1 MAEPEHGAASFADPN
16 TQVSRGE
23 EPMVSTDMQPM
34 LSAQSSRAMTNHE
47 PFPALDFAGGAVQ
60 PDKHIAPGTGLRTLL
75 AWIPMLA
82 ILGFLA
88 ISTMGIGLLAAVI
101 SGWLMR
107 KKIHARIKG
116 SGLRVGPDQ
125 LPEIHKVVESF
136 ARRLGMKKVPEVYVV
151 EDAVQNGVAV
161 KLGSND
167 IVLLTDDVIWG
178 ALHAGDPRAL
188 GYVIGHELA
197 HVALGHTGTLR
208 SIQRNTFPSLGR
220 LDEFTADNVATAL
233 VNDRSLA
240 VKGITLLTVGP
251 QLVPHINM
259 AAMERQA
266 KEVWSDKQSKKA
278 EQGLTHPLL
287 FRRIANVL
295 GAQW

>member
-1 MAEPEHGAASFADPN
+1 
-16 TQVSRGE
+16 
-23 EPMVSTDMQPM
+23 MVSAE
-34 LSAQSSRAMTNHE
+34 LQSMSPAHTSRAMTSHE
-47 PFPALDFAGGAVQ
+47 PFPALEFSGGAV
-60 PDKHIAPGTGLRTLL
+60 DAKKHVAPGTGLRTLL
-75 AWIPMLA
+75 AWVPMLA
-82 ILGFLA
+82 VLA
-88 ISTMGIGLLAAVI
+88 MITFTTFGIGLIAALL
-101 SGWLMR
+101 SGWLLR

-116 SGLRVGPDQ
+116 SGVRVGPDQ
-125 LPEIHKVVESF
+125 LPEIHKVVEGF
-136 ARRLGMKKVPEVYVV
+136 ARRLGMKKMPEVYVV

-161 KLGSND
+161 KLGSDD

-178 ALHAGDPRAL
+178 ALHAGDARAL

-208 SIQRNTFPSLGR
+208 SLQRNTFPSLGR
-220 LDEFTADNVATAL
+220 LDEFTADNVAAAL

-278 EQGLTHPLL
+278 EQGLSHPLL

>member
-1 MAEPEHGAASFADPN
+1 
-16 TQVSRGE
+16 
-23 EPMVSTDMQPM
+23 MVSTDYQPM
-34 LSAQSSRAMTNHE
+34 LAPRPSVPVGPPVE
-47 PFPALDFAGGAVQ
+47 PFPALDFGAAAVN
-60 PDKHIAPGTGLRTLL
+60 PKAHVAPGTGLRTAL

-82 ILGFLA
+82 IIVAVALP
-88 ISTMGIGLLAAVI
+88 TMGVGLLIAAV
-101 SGWLMR
+101 SGWLLR

-116 SGLRVGPDQ
+116 SGVRVNAEQ
-125 LPEIHKVVESF
+125 LPEIHKCVEAF
-136 ARRLGMKKVPEVYVV
+136 ARRLGMKAMPEVYIV

-167 IVLLTDDVIWG
+167 IVMLTDDVIWG
-178 ALHAGDPRAL
+178 ALHSGDARAL

-208 SIQRNTFPSLGR
+208 SLQSNAFPSLSR
-220 LDEFTADNVATAL
+220 LDEFTADNVAAAL
-233 VNDRSLA
+233 VNDRALA

-259 AAMERQA
+259 AAMEKQA
-266 KEVWSDKQSKKA
+266 KEVWADKQSKKA

-295 GAQW
+295 GAKH

>member
-1 MAEPEHGAASFADPN
+1 
-16 TQVSRGE
+16 
-23 EPMVSTDMQPM
+23 MVATDMQPM
-34 LSAQSSRAMTNHE
+34 MSAQRSASMTKTE
-47 PFPALDFAGGAVQ
+47 PFPSLEFAGGPVD
-60 PDKHIAPGTGLRTLL
+60 PRKHIAPGTGLRTML

-82 ILGFLA
+82 IL
-88 ISTMGIGLLAAVI
+88 TMLTVTTFGIGLLAALL
-101 SGWLMR
+101 SGWAMR

-116 SGLRVGPDQ
+116 SGVRVGPDQ
-125 LPEIHKVVESF
+125 LPEIHKAVESF

-208 SIQRNTFPSLGR
+208 SIQRSSFPSLSR

-266 KEVWSDKQSKKA
+266 QEVWGDKQSKKA

-295 GAQW
+295 GARS